1 MGTGSVAQQQQQVLP
16 NSSRFALTKNIQL
29 NYFLYI
35 GIIYVALEIWNHVEA
50 LIMRNIATQG
60 PILIR
65 CLNLY

>member
-35 GIIYVALEIWNHVEA
+35 GIIYVALEIWNPVEA